1 MVVSDKRQKRDFACT
16 LDSLRKHSLVLGTGS
31 GRTARKNLAAV
42 GDKPAQQ
49 LDVLVVNKFDFVLPC
64 SVLAST
70 SLSDCATRWQK
81 DQQETI
87 SVGLA
92 ARHVVRHLD
101 NFWIHCDH

>member
-49 LDVLVVNKFDFVLPC
+49 LDVLVVNKFDFVDGEETN
-64 SVLAST
+64 LALWFLK
-70 SLSDCATRWQK
+70 LSIFCW
-81 DQQETI
+81 
-87 SVGLA
+87 S
-92 ARHVVRHLD
+92 
-101 NFWIHCDH
+101 HC